1 MLHDTY
7 TTARLLQT
15 AHTSDNTA
23 ATATAAAATAAT
35 TDSSGAAPSNSEAA
49 SSTLRNKV
57 LLELTRRN
65 WPMLTVQPLTV
76 TRRKAVLLAFLRRSH
91 GLDTAAADTADNG
104 GSGDSSRR
112 NSAAAAATATAAGV
126 ADTDLTFLTGLEQFA
141 DSTAAEEEG
150 QFDEFQHGEVEVGDD
165 VAGDS
170 PNDIITAATAA
181 EGLLLFPAMV
191 EAIVQCEACSC
202 ALYLQVMQYERL
214 TLHNTVVMLVN
225 AAG

>member
-1 MLHDTY
+1 LHFNEHFCCKCISHQLTQNYMY
-7 TTARLLQT
+7 TAVIVLQT
-15 AHTSDNTA
+15 VRTGDS
-23 ATATAAAATAAT
+23 ATAAAAAHTAAAAAAVAVAAA
-35 TDSSGAAPSNSEAA
+35 DSSGGAAPSNSEAA

-76 TRRKAVLLAFLRRSH
+76 TRRRELLLAFLRRSH
-91 GLDTAAADTADNG
+91 SLDTASATGTANDDS
-104 GSGDSSRR
+104 SGNSSDSSRPG
-112 NSAAAAATATAAGV
+112 TATTAGV

-141 DSTAAEEEG
+141 DSASAEEQD
-150 QFDEFQHGEVEVGDD
+150 QFDELQHGELQDGDD

-170 PNDIITAATAA
+170 PTDGATAVS

-202 ALYLQVMQYERL
+202 ALYLQVM
-214 TLHNTVVMLVN
+214 
-225 AAG
+225 